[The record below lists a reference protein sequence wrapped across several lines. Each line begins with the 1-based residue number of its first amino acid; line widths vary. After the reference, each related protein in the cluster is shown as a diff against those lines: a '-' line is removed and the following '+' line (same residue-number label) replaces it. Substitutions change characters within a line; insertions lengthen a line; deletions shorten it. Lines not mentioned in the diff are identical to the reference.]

1 MGLTD
6 AEADTFIMYWLPQM
20 EGNEYNVISFQTSA
34 YENAVSHYIAPEP
47 DTVIIVNMLWYPSN
61 TPVSIE
67 PQDLTGI
74 NPSERKGFTV
84 VEWGGEKYRKVF

>member
-1 MGLTD
+1 
-6 AEADTFIMYWLPQM
+6 MYWLPQM
-20 EGNEYNVISFQTSA
+20 EGNKYNVISFQTSA
-34 YENAVSHYIAPEP
+34 YENAVSHYFAPEP